1 MQNELISELCGPVRD
16 TIFQLQWLRKGGGGG
31 GSPGTG
37 APPPPPPLKFFR
49 AVYKTFSAI
58 LETLQD

>member
-1 MQNELISELCGPVRD
+1 MQNELISELGSPVRD
-16 TIFQLQWLRKGGGGG
+16 IIFHLQWRRN
-31 GSPGTG
+31 
-37 APPPPPPLKFFR
+37 APLKVFR